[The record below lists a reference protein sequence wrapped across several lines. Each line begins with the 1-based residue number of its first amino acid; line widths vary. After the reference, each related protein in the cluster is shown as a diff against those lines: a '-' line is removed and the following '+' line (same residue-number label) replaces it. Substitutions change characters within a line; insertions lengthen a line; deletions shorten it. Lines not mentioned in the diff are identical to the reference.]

1 MKLMKSATVASVLA
15 AALTSASCGGAPAG
29 PTSAARTA
37 RDGVLT
43 GAGPVNVL
51 YAGTL
56 AGVLEHQVKPAFE
69 RDTGFT
75 FQGEGKGSI
84 ALANLIRDR
93 VRTPDVFISADPSV
107 NATLMGPGNDD
118 LVSWWITFA
127 SSELV
132 IGWSPS
138 TRFASSFKEA
148 QAGRRTW
155 TSVLL
160 EPGLRL
166 GRTDPE
172 IDPKGY
178 RTVSMMQL
186 EEQRAG
192 DSTLSR
198 RILGS
203 PGNPAQ
209 VFLEEQ
215 LVARVQAGE
224 LDAGVFFKV
233 EAIEARLP
241 FLSLPPEVN
250 QGDPRLSDVYAR
262 AQYTTARGQEHR
274 GSPIVYTLTIPS
286 TARNRL
292 GAISFCQFLL
302 SPAGTAILIR
312 EGLSRVVPAVGG
324 DPRRLPAEVA
334 GALPKKP

>member
-1 MKLMKSATVASVLA
+1 MKLIKPARM
-15 AALTSASCGGAPAG
+15 AALFMVVLTGSSCGGATSGAKSPAG
-29 PTSAARTA
+29 EG

-43 GAGPVNVL
+43 GAGPVSVL

-56 AGVLEHQVKPAFE
+56 AGIFEHQVKPSFE
-69 RDTGFT
+69 RQTGFT

-84 ALANLIRDR
+84 ALANLIRDG

-107 NATLMGPGNDD
+107 NSTLMGQGNGD
-118 LVSWWITFA
+118 LVGWWMTFA

-132 IGWSPS
+132 VGWSPS
-138 TRFASSFKEA
+138 SRFASAFHEA
-148 QAGRRTW
+148 QAGRRSW

-178 RTVSMMQL
+178 RTVIMMQL
-186 EEQRAG
+186 EERRAG
-192 DSTLSR
+192 DPTLSR

-233 EAIEARLP
+233 EAIEAGLP
-241 FLSLPPEVN
+241 FLSLPREIN
-250 QGDPRLSDVYAR
+250 QGDPQLADEYAR
-262 AQYTTARGQEHR
+262 AHYTTAKGQERR
-274 GSPIVYTLTIPS
+274 GSPIVYTLTIPG
-286 TARNRL
+286 TVRNRA

-302 SPAGTAILIR
+302 SSSGRAVLVR
-312 EGLSRVVPAVGG
+312 EGLSSVVPTVGG
-324 DPRRLPAEVA
+324 DPARVPAE
-334 GALPKKP
+334 LRKP